1 MPGSVALVDF
11 TVDGAHIEQDV
22 PLEEIEHALKLTLV
36 QRRQTA
42 QQIIGRNAA
51 MLREYAAAHVYA
63 TAADSGARWPARVL
77 EMQGYDANEGPRVR
91 FQLTLTA
98 PDGRASGAI
107 VLHDGI
113 VAHEVVSHYIHVY
126 VRSDWA
132 SGRIE
137 PAQQLAG
144 TIHAGHND
152 LAIARSGS
160 FWHGFRSVVRLGME
174 HIATGSDHL
183 MFLFALVL
191 VAPVA
196 VDSGR
201 WSRRRKLRDATLVLA
216 GTVTA
221 FTLGHSL
228 TLALG
233 ALGFVELPSAWVELA
248 IAGTVL
254 VTAVHALWPL
264 FPGREL
270 LLTAAFG
277 LIHGLAF
284 AGTLM
289 GRDLGQSQA
298 LWTLVG
304 FNTGIELAQLGLLF
318 VVVPWILLLAR
329 TRAYASFR
337 ALCASCAV
345 LLALGWLF
353 ERATGSVSP
362 TAAAL
367 AWLEAHPLPLLAA
380 LVLGAVV
387 ARLWDSAGS
396 QPTSVART

>member
-1 MPGSVALVDF
+1 
-11 TVDGAHIEQDV
+11 
-22 PLEEIEHALKLTLV
+22 
-36 QRRQTA
+36 
-42 QQIIGRNAA
+42 
-51 MLREYAAAHVYA
+51 
-63 TAADSGARWPARVL
+63 
-77 EMQGYDANEGPRVR
+77 
-91 FQLTLTA
+91 
-98 PDGRASGAI
+98 
-107 VLHDGI
+107 
-113 VAHEVVSHYIHVY
+113 
-126 VRSDWA
+126 
-132 SGRIE
+132 
-137 PAQQLAG
+137 QLAG
-144 TIHAGHND
+144 TIHAGHNEIP
-152 LAIARSGS
+152 IARHGS
-160 FWHGFRSVVRLGME
+160 FWRGLRSVVSLGME

-196 VDSGR
+196 AVSGS
-201 WSRRRKLRDATLVLA
+201 WSRRRTLREAGLTLA

-233 ALGFVELPSAWVELA
+233 ALGWVALPSTWVELA

-254 VTAVHALWPL
+254 VTAVHALKPI

-277 LIHGLAF
+277 LVHGLAF

-289 GRDLGQSQA
+289 GRDLGRSQA

-318 VVVPWILLLAR
+318 IVVPWVLLLAR
-329 TRAYASFR
+329 TRAYAGFR
-337 ALCASCAV
+337 VLAASSAV

-353 ERATGSVSP
+353 ERATGQVSP

-367 AWLEAHPLPLLAA
+367 AWLEAHPMPLLAA
-380 LVLGAVV
+380 LALGALL
-387 ARLWDSAGS
+387 ARLWDRAGAQS
-396 QPTSVART
+396 TSVART